1 MKFIAATALFVFAV
15 AATDAPP
22 CLMSAV
28 TQVIDELGL
37 SFDAY
42 ALCTN
47 DQFIDQLTVA
57 VHVGCPESDFPLAVE
72 AAKEFCLAVGVDI
85 SSKIH

>member
-22 CLMSAV
+22 CLMPAV

-47 DQFIDQLTVA
+47 DQFIEQLTTA
-57 VHVGCPESDFPLAVE
+57 VQAGCPESDFPPAAE
-72 AAKEFCLAVGVDI
+72 AAKEFCLAAGVNI
-85 SSKIH
+85 SSKIS